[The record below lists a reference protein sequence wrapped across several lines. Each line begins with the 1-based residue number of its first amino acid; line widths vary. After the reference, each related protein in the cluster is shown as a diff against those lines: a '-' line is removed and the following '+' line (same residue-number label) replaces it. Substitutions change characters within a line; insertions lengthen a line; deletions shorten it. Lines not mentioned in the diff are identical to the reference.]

1 MKVNITVQQ
10 SDGNYVI
17 IKLVNTTQM
26 NIGDTIKKE
35 QLDKLIESEA
45 KVTIK

>member
-10 SDGNYVI
+10 SDGNYTIV
-17 IKLVNTTQM
+17 KLVNTTKM
-26 NIGDTIKKE
+26 NIGDTITKE
-35 QLDKLIESEA
+35 QLDKLIETEA

>member
-17 IKLVNTTQM
+17 TKLVNTTKM
-26 NIGDTIKKE
+26 NIGDTISKE
-35 QLDKLIESEA
+35 QLDKLIESET